1 MIKTALFAGATCL
14 SLGASAFASPG
25 DVYRIQAAELEARAQ
40 LRNPESIEYLESTI
54 FGEHGNA
61 NRFVC
66 GYVHRKDA
74 HAASRYIW
82 SNLAPHK
89 IIDEQV
95 YPLPMVFNAQWNTIC
110 RDDSPN
116 SEPLAAV
123 QTTDPKQSS
132 SVPQPA
138 LPVANPNIAYK
149 VAQVP
154 PPRGSVPAESEN
166 WQPIGPDT
174 PID

>member
-1 MIKTALFAGATCL
+1 MIKTALFAVATCL

-25 DVYRIQAAELEARAQ
+25 DVYRIQAAELEARGQ
-40 LRNPESIEYLESTI
+40 LRNRESIEYLESTI
-54 FGEHGNA
+54 FGEHGNT

-66 GYVHRKDA
+66 GYVHRKDG

-95 YPLPMVFNAQWNTIC
+95 YPLPMAFNATWNTIC

-116 SEPLAAV
+116 SKPLAAV
-123 QTTDPKQSS
+123 QTTDPKQGIS
-132 SVPQPA
+132 
-138 LPVANPNIAYK
+138 
-149 VAQVP
+149 
-154 PPRGSVPAESEN
+154 
-166 WQPIGPDT
+166 T
-174 PID
+174 P